1 MLNIVN
7 NKKIFFAISLV
18 IIALGVVFYF
28 VNGGL
33 NLDVDYTGGTNLHLD
48 LGQEYEVSEVEDIIK
63 GVVSDAQPH
72 VVKGG
77 EAGTEV
83 MITIKELTDAE
94 STDVLNAIREK
105 YDPMYDATEEA
116 VEPVEEV
123 TEDTEAPAEET
134 VEGEEALVEDA
145 EAAEATEDAA
155 DDATEEV
162 EESPFKVYTRD
173 TVSATVGKE
182 LGRSAVLSSI
192 IAILLMLVYISFRFE
207 FWSGVAAVISL
218 AQNVLVLVSV
228 YAIFQIP
235 VNSTF
240 IAALLT
246 IVGYSIND
254 TIVIFDRIR
263 ENNRFA
269 KKTPFAEVAN
279 TSINQSLT
287 RSINTSITTLLSIL
301 LLYILGV
308 ESIKQFSLPI
318 IIGIVVG
325 TWSSLTIAS
334 PLWVMFKGD
343 KKEA

>member
-1 MLNIVN
+1 MLNIIK
-7 NKKIFFAISLV
+7 NKHIFFVISLV

-48 LGQEYEVSEVEDIIK
+48 LGQQYEVKDVEDIIK

-72 VVKGG
+72 IVKGG
-77 EAGTEV
+77 EEGTEV

-94 STDVLNAIREK
+94 STAVLNAIREK
-105 YDPMYDATEEA
+105 YDPMYGVEEEAAVEAAPVEATEEA
-116 VEPVEEV
+116 EV
-123 TEDTEAPAEET
+123 A
-134 VEGEEALVEDA
+134 EDA
-145 EAAEATEDAA
+145 EAAEATEDAEA
-155 DDATEEV
+155 AETEEAAEEEAV
-162 EESPFKVYTRD
+162 ESPFKVYTRD

-192 IAILLMLVYISFRFE
+192 IAILLMLVYISLRFE

-228 YAIFQIP
+228 YAIFNIP

-263 ENNRFA
+263 ENYRFA

-279 TSINQSLT
+279 KSINQSLT

-325 TWSSLTIAS
+325 TYSSITIAS
-334 PLWVMFKGD
+334 PLWVIFKGE
-343 KKEA
+343 KKQA

>member
-1 MLNIVN
+1 MLNIIN

-48 LGQEYEVSEVEDIIK
+48 LGQEYEVKDVVDIIK
-63 GVVSDAQPH
+63 GVVSDAEPR
-72 VVKGG
+72 VIKGG

-94 STDVLNAIREK
+94 STAVLNAIREK
-105 YDPMYDATEEA
+105 YDPAYNAEEVVEEA
-116 VEPVEEV
+116 VV
-123 TEDTEAPAEET
+123 AE
-134 VEGEEALVEDA
+134 
-145 EAAEATEDAA
+145 EAAEEA
-155 DDATEEV
+155 EEV
-162 EESPFKVYTRD
+162 AESPFKVYKRD

-182 LGRSAVLSSI
+182 LGRSAFLSSI

-218 AQNVLVLVSV
+218 AQNVLILVSV
-228 YAIFQIP
+228 YAIFNIP
-235 VNSTF
+235 INSTF

-279 TSINQSLT
+279 TSVNQSLT

-308 ESIKQFSLPI
+308 DSIKQFSLPI

-325 TWSSLTIAS
+325 TYSSITIAS
-334 PLWVMFKGD
+334 PLWVIFKGE
-343 KKEA
+343 KKQA